1 MARILGID
9 VGHHQGKLN
18 WHNVAD
24 AGVGFCF
31 IQATEGSSWVDDR
44 FERNWQR
51 SQDVGLY
58 RGAYHCARVGADA
71 ATQAVHFH
79 SVVGS
84 PGFLDL
90 PPALDLEE
98 ANGHSPEV
106 VLRWTKDFLSKAADL
121 FDREPVVHAGSFW
134 REHLKNPVDEF
145 FAKHPLWL
153 AGYVEEEKLKVPAA
167 WRHWSFWQFTDG
179 THNQPRPIPGVPA
192 CNQDLFAGNLSD
204 LSALCS
210 TVSAPPAPLPALP
223 PGDLWPGVHLVWRR
237 SPAMTGDMVRRF
249 QQRMFQLGFEIDA
262 DGAYGPQSKRVCQ
275 AFQKERGLVA
285 DGIVGQKTWNAA
297 FAA

>member
-9 VGHHQGKLN
+9 VNHDQGELN
-18 WHNVAD
+18 WHDVAD
-24 AGVGFCF
+24 GGVGFCF
-31 IQATEGSSWVDDR
+31 IQATEGACWVDPR
-44 FERNWQR
+44 FEQNWLR

-58 RGAYHCARVGADA
+58 RGAYHFARVGADA

-90 PPALDLEE
+90 PPVLDIEE
-98 ANGHSPEV
+98 SNGHTPEV
-106 VLRWTKDFLSKAADL
+106 VLRWTREFLLKAAEL
-121 FDREPVVHAGSFW
+121 FDRDPIVHTGQFW
-134 REHLKNPVDEF
+134 RGYLNDPADEF
-145 FAKHPLWL
+145 FGKHPLWL
-153 AGYVEEEKLKVPAA
+153 AGHVEERTLRVPTA
-167 WRHWSFWQFTDG
+167 WQRWSFWQFTDG

-192 CNQDLFAGNLSD
+192 CAQDLFAGTRSD

-210 TVSAPPAPLPALP
+210 IVSAPPPPLPALL

-237 SPAMTGDMVRRF
+237 SPAMTGDVVRRW

-262 DGAYGPQSKRVCQ
+262 DGAYGPQSKRVCR

-285 DGIVGQKTWNAA
+285 DGIVGQRTWNAA